1 MIFENHLGAKVFSG
15 RSHSDPSLGAWKPP
29 VLWAS
34 LDLIPRE
41 DRGGFQWKIPREDR
55 LASLPHFK
63 RSTPQIWSIFLSEQG
78 TEKIISLWFRCLDPT
93 ARFCFSPVSTADI
106 PDSWRRKCE
115 LVQDTNIV
123 VLLLSLFQKGH
134 RYPYLTYSALRGLFA
149 NGFEILGNSM
159 LSHIIAEY
167 CKESNMANL
176 PPAESVRS
184 LHFLLFFLLFFFFS
198 SRQFMF
204 LKCSV

>member
-1 MIFENHLGAKVFSG
+1 MQRYSLEEVTLILPWVPESPLCCWPLWTSSPERTEVGFSEKSPEKIDWHHCLISRDLPPRFEAFS
-15 RSHSDPSLGAWKPP
+15 
-29 VLWAS
+29 
-34 LDLIPRE
+34 
-41 DRGGFQWKIPREDR
+41 FQNGELK
-55 LASLPHFK
+55 
-63 RSTPQIWSIFLSEQG
+63 
-78 TEKIISLWFRCLDPT
+78 KIISLWFRCLDPT